1 MKKIFIFA
9 AALAA
14 MTACNKNVLAPGLS
28 DDDYGFIALGLDADT
43 EIIATKAQT
52 TVEKNGSEYNVTLY
66 KKDRSN
72 FTTVWTKEYKD
83 IAASDLKQ
91 PAGTYK
97 IYAEN
102 YNEDESLTANSNY
115 GDVRVTGESAEI
127 VLAAGDTKS
136 ATVACSPVN
145 AKVSIAYAK
154 GFTSTFTSPTVY
166 ISDGTRNLEMEP
178 YNESGQTGSIAYFSV
193 STESTESTEST
204 TEITYSLTA
213 TVNNKQKKWT
223 GKVNITAKKWNKI
236 TFSSQNNGSFEITI
250 TADDQI
256 NDPFDV
262 PEELDP
268 LAGTP
273 TPNPTPNPAQ

>member
-28 DDDYGFIALGLDADT
+28 DEDYGFIALNLDADT
-43 EIIATKAQT
+43 EIVATKAQT

-66 KKDRSN
+66 KKDGSN
-72 FTTVWTKEYKD
+72 FTTVWTKDYKD
-83 IAASDLKQ
+83 IAASNLKQ

-102 YNEDESLTANSNY
+102 YTVAESLAANNNY
-115 GDVRVTGESAEI
+115 GDVRVTGNTDEI
-127 VLAAGDTKS
+127 DLAAGATEP

-145 AKVSIAYAK
+145 AKVSIAYAD
-154 GFTSTFTSPTVY
+154 GFTTTFTSPTVY
-166 ISDGTRNLEMEP
+166 INGDRRGALEMTP
-178 YNESGQTGSIAYFSV
+178 YSTETNADNSKSIAYFS
-193 STESTESTEST
+193 ET
-204 TEITYSLTA
+204 TTTITYSLTA
-213 TVNNKQKKWT
+213 TVNSTEKTWNGNFT
-223 GKVNITAKKWNKI
+223 ITPQKWNKI

-256 NDPFDV
+256 TEVETV
-262 PEELDP
+262 PVNLDP
-268 LAGTP
+268 LEGTP
-273 TPNPTPNPAQ
+273 TPNPNPNPNPAQ